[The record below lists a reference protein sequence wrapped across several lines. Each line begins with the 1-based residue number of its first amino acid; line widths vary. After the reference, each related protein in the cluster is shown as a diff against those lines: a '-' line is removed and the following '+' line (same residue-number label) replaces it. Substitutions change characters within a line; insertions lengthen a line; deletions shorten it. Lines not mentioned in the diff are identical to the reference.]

1 MVLACK
7 VTQKNW
13 SEDLLWHCVCLLYLI
28 INKTHWVKERQIW
41 HRIFTRISI
50 WWALSTWLGG
60 PRWYLGTHTENG
72 VPSPQIST
80 LTTAHDE
87 LAMNPKQVNVNVDEV
102 WFLLATTCNDDQSFP
117 HMDQTA
123 KINLHQHS
131 GFKAYNMDCRRRL
144 RSTST
149 LELHVPPMHHVTV
162 GDRAFAVSAAHVWNG
177 LPSDVIK
184 SPSLIAFKRW
194 LKTLLFRCSF
204 ISDSPTPVLKLRDNV
219 AVLFFSVVKS
229 SWSFLTLRH

>member
-131 GFKAYNMDCRRRL
+131 GFKAYNMDCRRWLVLL
-144 RSTST
+144 RRSSCTFHQCITSQ
-149 LELHVPPMHHVTV
+149 
-162 GDRAFAVSAAHVWNG
+162 SATA
-177 LPSDVIK
+177 LSQ
-184 SPSLIAFKRW
+184 SL
-194 LKTLLFRCSF
+194 
-204 ISDSPTPVLKLRDNV
+204 
-219 AVLFFSVVKS
+219 
-229 SWSFLTLRH
+229 